1 MCERSG
7 EGPLPSIQAVDGA
20 ATVRRRPS
28 YFGCEVRVLFNAD
41 DVTNQD
47 LSKNIGSVRGFDK
60 LAMSTKNQNKF
71 FDNLRNV
78 FIDFVGGLKPKKEKN
93 NNNENLKPV
102 SKTSTPSSEGLGEI
116 NDVLS
121 KLSTP
126 TETLETENDVIDISL
141 NPVDLNKLETLGMV
155 T

>member
-1 MCERSG
+1 M
-7 EGPLPSIQAVDGA
+7 
-20 ATVRRRPS
+20 
-28 YFGCEVRVLFNAD
+28 
-41 DVTNQD
+41 
-47 LSKNIGSVRGFDK
+47 KGFDK

-126 TETLETENDVIDISL
+126 TETLETENDVIDVSL